1 MGVDIPGHKRID
13 IALRYMY
20 GIGPAISNEII
31 EATGI
36 KPSIRAKDLTD
47 DQLSK
52 IVHAIQDG
60 QYMIEGDLR
69 REISM
74 NLKRMQAIKCYRGIR
89 HIRGLPVRGQ
99 RTSTNAR
106 SRKGARKTVGI
117 QRNPNAKSGI
127 HWAIPLIWYMA
138 EEEQKKVEETE
149 ATSAA
154 KPEAV
159 EAKPEAAKAS
169 KEAKPE
175 AAKASKEVKPEA
187 EGKEEKKA
195 EGKTDDGPAPAEAPS
210 AAELLSTDLGPA
222 KIVKAK
228 GSKNVVNGIATICAT
243 FNNTLVSI
251 TDMHGNVVSWS
262 SAGKVGFRG
271 SRKSTAFAAQ
281 QVAQDAG
288 RQAMSHG
295 LKEVEIRVKG
305 PGSGRESAIRA
316 LQAIG
321 LEINGIKDVT
331 PVPHNGCR
339 PRKKRRV

>member
-1 MGVDIPGHKRID
+1 
-13 IALRYMY
+13 
-20 GIGPAISNEII
+20 
-31 EATGI
+31 
-36 KPSIRAKDLTD
+36 
-47 DQLSK
+47 
-52 IVHAIQDG
+52 
-60 QYMIEGDLR
+60 
-69 REISM
+69 
-74 NLKRMQAIKCYRGIR
+74 
-89 HIRGLPVRGQ
+89 
-99 RTSTNAR
+99 
-106 SRKGARKTVGI
+106 
-117 QRNPNAKSGI
+117 
-127 HWAIPLIWYMA
+127 MA

-149 ATSAA
+149 APSAA
-154 KPEAV
+154 KPEAT
-159 EAKPEAAKAS
+159 ESPEK
-169 KEAKPE
+169 
-175 AAKASKEVKPEA
+175 VKPTAEA
-187 EGKEEKKA
+187 VGEKKA

-228 GSKNVVNGIATICAT
+228 GSKNVVTGIATICAT

-295 LKEVEIRVKG
+295 LKEIEIKVKG